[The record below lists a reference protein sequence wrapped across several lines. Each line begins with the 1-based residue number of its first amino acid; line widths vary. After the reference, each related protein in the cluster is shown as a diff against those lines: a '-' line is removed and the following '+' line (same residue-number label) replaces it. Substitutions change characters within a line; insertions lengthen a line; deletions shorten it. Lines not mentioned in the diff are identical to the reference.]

1 MINKVDNESIF
12 IISYNLNTYIGAGIP
27 LLKALNLV
35 ENSLKNKRYK
45 ISLGNLVESINR
57 GKSLSEALK
66 EEKKLYPD
74 IFSDMI
80 KIGEESGSL
89 EKVLSKLSEHFKR
102 NCEIRKNIIKLCS
115 YPVLLIFIALLGMI
129 FYLIFILP
137 NFNELFKSI
146 EGSNNKFLNV
156 IINYIDFIENNPYA
170 TIIILSYFAIFS
182 LVLLMIFMYTKE
194 KNILMN
200 ISLVKLYYESNII
213 FILQLIISSGIP
225 ILSSLYILRDTLTN
239 KFLKNSINSMI
250 DKLKSGESL
259 SEAISTVNVISQI
272 SHNFI
277 FSGEEAGKLESNI
290 ELLSFMLE
298 KNLKDKITYSL
309 KFIEPVLIGIVTMLV
324 MFMFLLVFIPM
335 QEFMNYV

>member
-1 MINKVDNESIF
+1 MINKVDNKSIF

-27 LLKALNLV
+27 LLKSLNLV
-35 ENSLKNKRYK
+35 EKSLKNKRYK
-45 ISLGNLVESINR
+45 ISLRNLIESVNK

-80 KIGEESGSL
+80 RIGEESGSL

-102 NCEIRKNIIKLCS
+102 DYELKKNIKKSCS
-115 YPVLLIFIALLGMI
+115 YPGLLIFIALLGII

-137 NFNELFKSI
+137 SFNDLFKNI
-146 EGSNNKFLNV
+146 EVSNNKILN
-156 IINYIDFIENNPYA
+156 ILIDYIDFSENNPYA
-170 TIIILSYFAIFS
+170 IIIVLSYFTIIF
-182 LVLLMIFMYTKE
+182 LILMMIFIYIKE

-200 ISLVKLYYESNII
+200 ISLIKLYYESNII

-225 ILSSLYILRDTLTN
+225 ILSSFYILRDNLTN
-239 KFLKNSINSMI
+239 KFLKNSIDSIIN
-250 DKLKSGESL
+250 KLKCGESL
-259 SEAISTVNVISQI
+259 SEAISTVNVISQV

-298 KNLKDKITYSL
+298 KDLKDKIAYLL
-309 KFIEPVLIGIVTMLV
+309 KFIEPALIGLVTILV
-324 MFMFLLVFIPM
+324 IFMFLLVFLPI